1 LQGNILDSPG
11 HQMFCKEN
19 LAFVKWYF
27 IESEF
32 RLSAR
37 LRFRGMT
44 SDAFTRRAFG
54 GLAAMRKALHLA
66 SLTLLALSVLSTAST
81 PQGVYARGDG
91 ASVAPSGRAFG
102 TITGSVK
109 DSQGNPLAGALVSLL
124 KEGAS
129 AVVKETRSAAD
140 GSFHARIAP
149 GRYNVRAIADGFN
162 EALFN
167 SVQVRASDE
176 VVYNFNLERVGQGRT
191 APERR
196 RDRDNVRWRIMAT
209 QSRRSILQQQEG
221 EDEDLKRVLGIVDDA
236 AQADEAAANGV
247 EVDTTVNPENSESKR
262 LPRTQGVVE
271 TYAAASSNSSA
282 PVYAG
287 VNFALVVPTSN
298 QVDFIF
304 AGQTGTGRGASQ
316 RLETIARVR
325 ATDRHR
331 VSLSFGADQL
341 GAASYLKKM
350 SERGALGQVSLR
362 AVDEWIVRD
371 GIVVVLGLDYSRF
384 VGASTAD
391 SFSPR
396 LGFQMDANARTR
408 VKAAYAP
415 GGSERDVQSSIAF
428 EGQQINFKQPMRGP
442 VAFVDGRAVMERT
455 RRFEFGVERVIDN
468 ESSFEATAFFDTTN
482 NRGVGLLSTPLAAF
496 NNQNGEALIN
506 VANQQGAA
514 HGMRVVYTRRV
525 SRILNAS
532 AGYSFGRGQ
541 SLSVEG
547 LTNPAALFQNNFFQ
561 TAALQLGAD
570 LGSGTH
576 VRTVFRFSPKATV
589 FAIDPFAGRLAVYDP
604 SLSIMVTQDLPSFGL
619 PLRAEAVID
628 ARNLLDTQTST
639 DDSETILQLNS
650 ATRRSVRGG
659 ISVRF

>member
-1 LQGNILDSPG
+1 
-11 HQMFCKEN
+11 
-19 LAFVKWYF
+19 
-27 IESEF
+27 
-32 RLSAR
+32 
-37 LRFRGMT
+37 
-44 SDAFTRRAFG
+44 
-54 GLAAMRKALHLA
+54 
-66 SLTLLALSVLSTAST
+66 
-81 PQGVYARGDG
+81 
-91 ASVAPSGRAFG
+91 
-102 TITGSVK
+102 
-109 DSQGNPLAGALVSLL
+109 
-124 KEGAS
+124 
-129 AVVKETRSAAD
+129 
-140 GSFHARIAP
+140 
-149 GRYNVRAIADGFN
+149 
-162 EALFN
+162 
-167 SVQVRASDE
+167 
-176 VVYNFNLERVGQGRT
+176 
-191 APERR
+191 
-196 RDRDNVRWRIMAT
+196 
-209 QSRRSILQQQEG
+209 
-221 EDEDLKRVLGIVDDA
+221 
-236 AQADEAAANGV
+236 
-247 EVDTTVNPENSESKR
+247 
-262 LPRTQGVVE
+262 
-271 TYAAASSNSSA
+271 
-282 PVYAG
+282 
-287 VNFALVVPTSN
+287 
-298 QVDFIF
+298 
-304 AGQTGTGRGASQ
+304 
-316 RLETIARVR
+316 
-325 ATDRHR
+325 
-331 VSLSFGADQL
+331 
-341 GAASYLKKM
+341 M

-415 GGSERDVQSSIAF
+415 GGQERDVQSSIAF
-428 EGQQINFKQPMRGP
+428 EGQQINFKQPVRGP

-561 TAALQLGAD
+561 TAALQVGAD

>member
-1 LQGNILDSPG
+1 
-11 HQMFCKEN
+11 
-19 LAFVKWYF
+19 
-27 IESEF
+27 
-32 RLSAR
+32 
-37 LRFRGMT
+37 
-44 SDAFTRRAFG
+44 
-54 GLAAMRKALHLA
+54 MRKALHLA
-66 SLTLLALSVLSTAST
+66 SLTLLALSLLCAASA
-81 PQGVYARGDG
+81 PQTYASGG
-91 ASVAPSGRAFG
+91 GNGGRAFG
-102 TITGSVK
+102 TISGMVK
-109 DSQGNPLAGALVSLL
+109 DSNGNPLAGAVISLI

-129 AVVKETRSAAD
+129 AVIKETRSAAD

-149 GRYNVRAIADGFN
+149 GRYDVRAIADGFS

-176 VVYNFNLERVGQGRT
+176 VVYHFNLERVGQGRT

-196 RDRDNVRWRIMAT
+196 KDRDNVRWRIMAT
-209 QSRRSILQQQEG
+209 QSRRSILQEQQG
-221 EDEDLKRVLGIVDDA
+221 EDEDIRRVLGIVDA
-236 AQADEAAANGV
+236 AADADEAETSGGAAETALNDEG
-247 EVDTTVNPENSESKR
+247 SESKH
-262 LPRTQGVVE
+262 LPRTQGVLE
-271 TYAAASSNSSA
+271 TYAATSANSST

-287 VNFALVVPTSN
+287 MNFAFVMPASN
-298 QVDFIF
+298 QVDLIF
-304 AGQTGTGRGASQ
+304 MGQTGTGRGASQ
-316 RLETIARVR
+316 RLETTARVR
-325 ATDRHR
+325 ATNRHL

-350 SERGALGQVSLR
+350 NERGALGQVSLR

-384 VGASTAD
+384 MGASNAD

-396 LGFQMDANARTR
+396 IGFQMDANARTR

-415 GGSERDVQSSIAF
+415 GGEERDAQRSIGF
-428 EGQQINFKQPMRGP
+428 EGHRITFKQPVRGP

-455 RRFEFGVERVIDN
+455 RRFEFGVERVLDN

-496 NNQNGEALIN
+496 NNENGEALIN

-514 HGMRVVYTRRV
+514 RGMRVVYTRRV

-541 SLSVEG
+541 RLSAQG
-547 LTNPAALFQNNFFQ
+547 LTDPAAIFQNGFFQ

-570 LGSGTH
+570 FDSGTH
-576 VRTVFRFSPKATV
+576 IRTVFRFSPKATV

-639 DDSETILQLNS
+639 EDSETLLQLNS
-650 ATRRSVRGG
+650 AARRSVRGG